1 MWAAPRFS
9 RSPQSWR
16 VFRPLARG
24 GAMSDPASE
33 CRLWADLGPDAAG
46 PPAALPLLGD
56 CGCHPRHA
64 LGRNAHVPDA
74 LILDDITQAR
84 CCGLSMTGKWQ
95 ACLGRLCQLVAR
107 SSVLSELFG
116 CSV

>member
-1 MWAAPRFS
+1 
-9 RSPQSWR
+9 
-16 VFRPLARG
+16 
-24 GAMSDPASE
+24 MSDPASE

-74 LILDDITQAR
+74 LILDDITEAR

-95 ACLGRLCQLVAR
+95 ASRSLVPAGGPFIGAIRALRVRRAKVPRSDQTSICVWGPRLPTQAP
-107 SSVLSELFG
+107 G
-116 CSV
+116 

>member
-1 MWAAPRFS
+1 
-9 RSPQSWR
+9 
-16 VFRPLARG
+16 
-24 GAMSDPASE
+24 MSDPASE

-74 LILDDITQAR
+74 LILDVPNNSIGKPSSTAPESSGEELRKHGARNVQVLFTQSRAWHDCNR
-84 CCGLSMTGKWQ
+84 
-95 ACLGRLCQLVAR
+95 
-107 SSVLSELFG
+107 
-116 CSV
+116 